1 MSSNYTKIASNQ
13 AGVFNRQHNLVDFH
27 IPPNVYDFSKSYVEL
42 NCYLDVDDPDDTQ
55 PEGIFNFTGSVNNA
69 VVTGGTAG
77 ANDEIVS
84 NIALVKNAHL
94 RNEAVGVLEN
104 IRRVDRLRHSLFNYT
119 KTDEMIANENWNSLG
134 CVMRADTQGGSNFT
148 ELHGFGESQSL
159 NRENILR
166 IPLSHIWSLG
176 SVRAYDGNRMGMTT
190 AHLELQPQTVEITQM
205 LGDLDPLWGDGGR
218 NEMLDI
224 PETALNNILITVNP
238 YPDIGFSPFWVGQ
251 KINISGTGDGG
262 QGDLNDEIRT
272 IVGIEYDITG
282 TYTNNIKD
290 RLILT
295 LNTALPTVTAGR
307 SIESIT
313 VKGNDATAE
322 IVFSHINLVLNVPSN
337 PSPSSSITYTT
348 HTLEED
354 YGNGRTNFRKVYEL
368 EPECKN
374 VFLVFGNGIFSK
386 DPAITT
392 YRFLI
397 DNEEVSDKEVD
408 IGTPEHRDLIMTML
422 DNGGDPI
429 RNLQEH
435 YYTDKGEGLGFNYN
449 NLTRRIIGC
458 PTPMTNETKLLHVEI
473 NSGGVEDIAL
483 YKEVVRT
490 I

>member
-1 MSSNYTKIASNQ
+1 M
-13 AGVFNRQHNLVDFH
+13 
-27 IPPNVYDFSKSYVEL
+27 
-42 NCYLDVDDPDDTQ
+42 DVDDPDDTQ

-435 YYTDKGEGLGFNYN
+435 YYTDKAEGLGFNYN